1 MDDNSLR
8 ESLSAAC
15 HWLVDIAQVK
25 GETPPEGVRLR
36 HAHTRWQGA
45 IMGEYSVKDR
55 LWGFFCPVWH
65 TGQAVK
71 ALVLANRV
79 LGENWLLAGA
89 RAGADFILNAQINGA
104 ADPDAG
110 LILAYEDDPA
120 KVNTSAVLE
129 ALEGLLLLGDVT
141 GEARYGEAAIAA
153 ARWVAAKAYLG
164 DGLFVDSYD
173 PAARSFAQYRY
184 GTRGRPLAEDA
195 VLLEVAARSD
205 DARLRTIFLEVCERL
220 LRDEDPP
227 GNWIN
232 YSPCDPV
239 GGNLHPRHAYWWGR
253 PLIAAWRETGDRRYL
268 ACALRCGEYYRNA
281 QRRDGGLFRGTY
293 RDFTTDSFGHATSGM
308 ACAMLLWLEL
318 DRALPEPR
326 FGSAFDRGLRHCLT
340 MQFREVQDPN
350 LRGCILEK
358 VLAPDGTDRSPYHIR
373 DLGTIFFVQA
383 LSLYLDRPR

>member
-1 MDDNSLR
+1 
-8 ESLSAAC
+8 
-15 HWLVDIAQVK
+15 
-25 GETPPEGVRLR
+25 
-36 HAHTRWQGA
+36 
-45 IMGEYSVKDR
+45 
-55 LWGFFCPVWH
+55 PVWH

-71 ALVLANRV
+71 ALVLAHRV
-79 LGENWLLAGA
+79 LQEDWLLAGA
-89 RAGADFILNAQINGA
+89 RAGAEFILGAQVSA
-104 ADPDAG
+104 ADDPDAG

-129 ALEGLLLLGDVT
+129 ALEGLLLLGDAT
-141 GEARYGEAAIAA
+141 GEARYSDAASAA
-153 ARWVAAKAYLG
+153 ARWVAARAYQG

-173 PAARSFAQYRY
+173 PASRTFAPYRY

-195 VLLEVAARSD
+195 VLLQVATRSG
-205 DARLRTIFLEVCERL
+205 DARLRAIFLEVCERL

-239 GGNLHPRHAYWWGR
+239 RGNLHPRHAYWWGR
-253 PLIAAWRETGDRRYL
+253 PLIDAWRATGDRRYL
-268 ACALRCGEYYRNA
+268 ACALRCGEYYRQA

-308 ACAMLLWLEL
+308 ACAMLLWREL
-318 DRALPEPR
+318 DQALPEPR
-326 FGSAFDRGLRHCLT
+326 FADAYQRGLRHCLT
-340 MQFREVQDPN
+340 MQFSDVQDAN

-358 VLAPDGTDRSPYHIR
+358 VLPPDGTDRSPYYVR

-383 LSLYLDRPR
+383 ISLYLSDRR